1 MRKPKREVRR
11 CRGLLKQLIRIS
23 FTTIIGYVFAPIAWL
38 MGVPN
43 QDIVKVGS
51 LMAKKLLTN
60 EFAAM
65 GMLQTM
71 KAELTTKGYAIIST
85 YLLGTTLGS
94 VLTGTI
100 VGFYF

>member
-1 MRKPKREVRR
+1 ME
-11 CRGLLKQLIRIS
+11 
-23 FTTIIGYVFAPIAWL
+23 
-38 MGVPN
+38 VPN

-51 LMAKKLLTN
+51 LMATKLLTN

-71 KAELTTKGYAIIST
+71 KAKLTTKGYAIIST

>member
-1 MRKPKREVRR
+1 
-11 CRGLLKQLIRIS
+11 
-23 FTTIIGYVFAPIAWL
+23 
-38 MGVPN
+38 
-43 QDIVKVGS
+43 
-51 LMAKKLLTN
+51 MATKLLTN

-85 YLLGTTLGS
+85 YLLGTTLAS